1 MRSAWLTAAAQ
12 LAALCDAAL
21 VDSGFGM
28 EMDTAAT
35 GSSSHRGRGCDRAD
49 LGAGLPA
56 APQASA
62 PRPPSSVRSPPRHPP
77 PACFVQRE
85 QAALNSRF
93 GQVEQPGQFGVGDP
107 ASAGGAGVR
116 APGVIPN
123 GSYEPRRRCPG
134 RRNIRV
140 AGRRGSPGEVVHD
153 ELVAVGASKEVEV
166 GGCSAAA

>member
-12 LAALCDAAL
+12 LAALWEAAL
-21 VDSGFGM
+21 VEPRVWDGDGHCGHRQLV
-28 EMDTAAT
+28 AP
-35 GSSSHRGRGCDRAD
+35 GPRLRPRRPRGRAPGRTASIRAPTSQ
-49 LGAGLPA
+49 L
-56 APQASA
+56 
-62 PRPPSSVRSPPRHPP
+62 REIPPRHPP

-107 ASAGGAGVR
+107 ASGGGAGVR
-116 APGVIPN
+116 VPGVIPN
-123 GSYEPRRRCPG
+123 GMYEPRRRCPG

-140 AGRRGSPGEVVHD
+140 AGRRVSPGEVVHD